1 MHFTTAPLDQNLVE
15 IVPKM
20 VPYNSYHFSIGKPT
34 NFFDSWLMAD
44 GTVLVLMTH
53 TETTTGNNRKLMQTT
68 LIHQINVHSQFTNF

>member
-20 VPYNSYHFSIGKPT
+20 VPYISYQIF
-34 NFFDSWLMAD
+34 NWFDSWLMAD

-68 LIHQINVHSQFTNF
+68 LIHQINVFAQFTNF